1 MFVSQNALLSSSSLD
16 FSHFSVPTLR
26 LPALSALDFK
36 HSSPRT
42 FQLIN
47 WSFRTS
53 SHQYHPMG
61 LTLPLF
67 SCSYALSCSREN
79 AIDILFSIFRT
90 LWQKH
95 PGGGYPLQSENLSCS
110 AFDPVSFGI
119 GTYEQTLVPRSY
131 RSGRFGWDS
140 QSWLSSF
147 RFHPS
152 RITGHGPRV
161 TSHKSQ
167 VTKYRRIRTYEKRA
181 RNPFGIRT
189 SKTQDLKPFR
199 MNTYR
204 KTGEGGPHPSAQEP
218 PLPSERV
225 PLPPYFRYL
234 IYLATFLP
242 RLSSHGTNAPLAR
255 LHRCRGEI
263 HA

>member
-147 RFHPS
+147 RFHRS
-152 RITGHGPRV
+152 QITGHGLRVGNHKSSVTHSALFLPPV
-161 TSHKSQ
+161 TSHQSRITKSC
-167 VTKYRRIRTYEKRA
+167 R
-181 RNPFGIRT
+181 IRT
-189 SKTQDLKPFR
+189 SKTQDLKRFR

-204 KTGEGGPHPSAQEP
+204 KTGEGAPYLSTQEP

-225 PLPPYFRYL
+225 SLPPYFV
-234 IYLATFLP
+234 TSLP
-242 RLSSHGTNAPLAR
+242 RYFFTSSLVAWNKCLAR
-255 LHRCRGEI
+255 ASSQVQR
-263 HA
+263 